1 MLPYKNEA
9 SPIMGY
15 ATSKTGIVVSFKN
28 GAVYSYSI
36 LQLGASVI
44 KRMKEA
50 AERGNGLATIINKY
64 VRSSYHQKFANKWK
78 KYFT

>member
-15 ATSKTGIVVSFKN
+15 ATSKTGIVISFKN

-36 LQLGASVI
+36 LQLGANVI
-44 KRMKEA
+44 NKMKEA
-50 AERGNGLATIINKY
+50 AKNGSGLATIINKS
-64 VRSSYHQKFANKWK
+64 VHASYSQKFANK
-78 KYFT
+78 